1 MRNVFF
7 SSSIIEFVT
16 LNEPW
21 ILAKPLPVLNSK
33 KYKND
38 CQILL
43 SLLNCGTQNV
53 TVNII

>member
-1 MRNVFF
+1 MFFF